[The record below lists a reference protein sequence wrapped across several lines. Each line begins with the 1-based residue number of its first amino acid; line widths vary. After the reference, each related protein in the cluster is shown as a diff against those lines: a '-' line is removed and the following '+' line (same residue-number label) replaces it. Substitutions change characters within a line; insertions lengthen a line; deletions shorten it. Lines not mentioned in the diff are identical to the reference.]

1 MLALAGAVA
10 WWFLQRRAPRHTHAP
25 RAMAGSNVG
34 ALLPG
39 QTVSRAEFDR
49 LAEQVQRLAAQHT
62 SLSDWARQDFERR
75 QTPAAPAPVAA
86 VPAPAAPVLAPAEAA
101 AAAFTD
107 WCRRA
112 TPMMH
117 RVEFFDRDL
126 AERLPGATARAVLRD
141 LNSQAEPVRF
151 DGRGGASPAEFWL
164 VAAGG
169 ESLLFPQ
176 PLNAM
181 QFRDLTRV
189 FEGSAAPAA
198 LVSVAPARVRD
209 DGGSFSLVAPGRVA

>member
-1 MLALAGAVA
+1 
-10 WWFLQRRAPRHTHAP
+10 
-25 RAMAGSNVG
+25 MAGSNVG
-34 ALLPG
+34 VPLPG
-39 QTVSRAEFDR
+39 HTVSRAEFDR
-49 LAEQVQRLAAQHT
+49 LAEQVQRLSAQHT
-62 SLSDWARQDFERR
+62 SLSDWVRQDYEQR
-75 QTPAAPAPVAA
+75 QTRVVPAPAPVAA
-86 VPAPAAPVLAPAEAA
+86 APVPVAPALGPADAA
-101 AAAFTD
+101 AAAFMD

-117 RVEFFDRDL
+117 RVEFFERDL

-151 DGRGGASPAEFWL
+151 DSRGGASPAEFWL
-164 VAAGG
+164 VMAGG
-169 ESLLFPQ
+169 ETLLFPQ

-198 LVSVAPARVRD
+198 LASVAPARVRD
-209 DGGSFSLVAPGRVA
+209 DGGSFSLAMPGRVS